1 MKQTYKTILQ
11 FVMIKT
17 ILSLYT
23 LPASLSSDG
32 SSNVAKLDDEET
44 KSATMN
50 AKKLCEDIGET
61 AMGQRDM
68 VMVWG

>member
-44 KSATMN
+44 RMN